1 MSNFVGIPLDFS
13 VNFLLFLMF
22 SLIFMN
28 IKIDYLLI
36 GIFVGKCVVAV
47 I

>member
-1 MSNFVGIPLDFS
+1 MSNFVCIPLDFS
-13 VNFLLFLMF
+13 VNFLMF
-22 SLIFMN
+22 SLIFIN

-36 GIFVGKCVVAV
+36 GKFVGKCVVAV